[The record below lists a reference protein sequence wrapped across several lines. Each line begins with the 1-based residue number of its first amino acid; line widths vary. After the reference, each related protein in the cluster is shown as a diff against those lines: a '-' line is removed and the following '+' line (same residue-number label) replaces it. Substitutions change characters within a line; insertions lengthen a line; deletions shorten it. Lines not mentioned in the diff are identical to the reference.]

1 MRGMMEAYYSTEKMA
16 YCQYYKP
23 IKPIVMFT
31 KNGKQVKNLVFVKEL
46 GLQVGNVDGKVF
58 TWDKDGRRNKVYK
71 SGLDLNLTKVM
82 FANAYT
88 FGGKL
93 KMDSTLYPTQ
103 QEAVDNAMRGYLK
116 TVKVEL

>member
-1 MRGMMEAYYSTEKMA
+1 
-16 YCQYYKP
+16 
-23 IKPIVMFT
+23 MFT
-31 KNGKQVKNLVFVKEL
+31 KNGKQVKNLTFVKEL

-58 TWDKDGRRNKVYK
+58 TWDKEGRRNKVYK
-71 SGLDLNLTKVM
+71 SGLDLNLTKTM
-82 FANAYT
+82 YANAYA

-103 QEAVDNAMRGYLK
+103 QDAVDNAMRGYLK

>member
-1 MRGMMEAYYSTEKMA
+1 MEQMA

-31 KNGKQVKNLVFVKEL
+31 KNGKQVKNLTFVKEL

-58 TWDKDGRRNKVYK
+58 TWDKEGRRNKVYK
-71 SGLDLNLTKVM
+71 SGLDLNLTKTM
-82 FANAYT
+82 YANAYA

-103 QEAVDNAMRGYLK
+103 QDAVDNAMRGYLK

>member
-1 MRGMMEAYYSTEKMA
+1 
-16 YCQYYKP
+16 
-23 IKPIVMFT
+23 MFT
-31 KNGKQVKNLVFVKEL
+31 KNGKKVTNLTFVKEL

-58 TWDKDGRRNKVYK
+58 TWDKEGRRNKVYR
-71 SGLDLNLTKVM
+71 SGLDLNLTKIVY
-82 FANAYT
+82 ANAYT

-103 QEAVDNAMRGYLK
+103 QEAEANAMRGFIK